1 LLLAERGTLTK
12 WLRAGRLAQAA
23 VGGLAILWIGGIT
36 KVLPSESL
44 DDSWRALVVGVLLLG
59 LAADLFYRRA
69 LWTRRYQ
76 RGNRFLTRR
85 AAFWT
90 VLVSGVL
97 LLAGAALVL
106 GQLLR

>member
-1 LLLAERGTLTK
+1 LAERGTLTK

-36 KVLPSESL
+36 GVLPPESL
-44 DDSWRALVVGVLLLG
+44 DDSWRSLVVGVLLLG
-59 LAADLFYRRA
+59 LAVDLFCRRV
-69 LWTRRYQ
+69 LWTRMYQ
-76 RGNRFLTRR
+76 RGNRFLTRHTAR
-85 AAFWT
+85 WT

-97 LLAGAALVL
+97 LLAGAAFVF